1 MADVNKSIEKI
12 IDVLGDIAMV
22 LVSNEIPRLTI
33 EEYTSID
40 QRLYEARCELE
51 EAKKDADT

>member
-12 IDVLGDIAMV
+12 IDVLGDIAMT
-22 LVSNEIPRLTI
+22 LVSKTVPTLTI
-33 EEYTSID
+33 EEYTLID

-51 EAKKDADT
+51 EIKENNQ